1 MLRLH
6 WKKIVSLFCF
16 LLLLTNA
23 FSQNKMKYQ
32 AAYDAKKIRFGYLV
46 GISSTNYNVKQ
57 NRSFL
62 TQADYFSITSPSTYH
77 VRMGG
82 LVNFSLNDYF
92 DFRVLPTVSIY
103 SRVLTI
109 DTTNNLKQNDKAWFE
124 IPVMLKYKSERRGN
138 VRMYMFGGMRFGM
151 ETNVIN
157 FKKKGGGPTG
167 LSTKNTDFSV
177 EYGLGLEL
185 FREYFKFA
193 PELHFSHGLANM
205 VEPVI
210 SGTSPLGRI
219 EKLRTHTVTLFF
231 NFE

>member
-32 AAYDAKKIRFGYLV
+32 AAYDAKKMRFGYLV
-46 GISSTNYNVKQ
+46 GISSTNYNVKH

-62 TQADYFSITSPSTYH
+62 AQTSYLSINSPSTYH

-82 LVNFSLNDYF
+82 IVNFSLNSFF

-103 SRVLTI
+103 SRILTV
-109 DTTNNLKQNDKAWFE
+109 DTVNLKQNDKAWFE

-151 ETNVIN
+151 ETNVISFRN
-157 FKKKGGGPTG
+157 RRGTASP
-167 LSTKNTDFSV
+167 LSTKNKDFSV